1 MKEFTCTLGD
11 LESLQDNM
19 TRGQENGKRF
29 YQTPDGQKYPS
40 VTTVT
45 GLLTRDHIKL
55 WRERVGEEEANKIS
69 SVAARR
75 GTKMHSLFEQYL
87 RAEEEL
93 VFENILDESMFKA
106 VQPVL
111 DDIIPVALEAG
122 MYSDSLQMA
131 GQVDC
136 IGFWDNELCIID
148 FKTSAKYKEEYMA
161 DPWFH
166 QMTAYAI
173 MVEELTGEEID
184 SIVAVVAVDG
194 GGVQVFEADPRDY
207 VEKLYELRNRYG
219 TLYGV

>member
-1 MKEFTCTLGD
+1 MDNQISLYD
-11 LESLQDNM
+11 LEGLQESM
-19 TRGQENGKRF
+19 TRVQENGKRF
-29 YQTPDGQKYPS
+29 YETPEGQRYPS

-55 WRERVGEEEANKIS
+55 WRERVGAEEANKIS

-93 VFENILDESMFKA
+93 VFENILDESMFNA
-106 VQPVL
+106 GQPVL
-111 DDIIPVALEAG
+111 DDIVPVALEAG
-122 MYSDSLQMA
+122 MWSDSLQMA

-136 IGFWDNELCIID
+136 VGVWDNRLSIID
-148 FKTSAKYKEEYMA
+148 FKTSSKYKEEYMA

-173 MVEELTGEEID
+173 MVEELTGEVIN
-184 SIVAVVAVDG
+184 SVVAVVAVDG

-207 VEKLYELRNRYG
+207 VEKLYELRNRYR
-219 TLYGV
+219 TIHGV